1 MSVANGGSKLIA
13 ACLIDRF
20 SMKKLI
26 LINLGIQV
34 MLNMT
39 ITLISSHK
47 YIYLVY
53 CFLSFLVYGF

>member
-1 MSVANGGSKLIA
+1 
-13 ACLIDRF
+13 LIDRF

-39 ITLISSHK
+39 ITVISSHK